1 MRKEWKKAKLWM
13 KMFLLLPVAYIS
25 AVRVRKKDFGLR
37 FEVARQWAF
46 ILLRMTK
53 TRLEI
58 KGQENFP
65 KEDGNL
71 LVCNHQGSMDA
82 FVLFGAIDVP
92 FTAVGKVQGAKI
104 PILGRWYKVME
115 MVLFDRDSAK
125 DSIRMVRETAEVIK
139 KGRNVLIFPEGTRS
153 KRAEMGEFK
162 AGALKPA
169 FLAKCPIV
177 PIALID
183 SYKVLD
189 EPGGN
194 RFIVGVSIGK
204 PMLYDEYEGMTTQ
217 EVADRIKQQIQTM
230 MDKKEG

>member
-1 MRKEWKKAKLWM
+1 MHKEWKKAKLWM
-13 KMFLLLPVAYIS
+13 KMLLLLPVAYIS

-65 KEDGNL
+65 KEEGNL

-125 DSIRMVRETAEVIK
+125 DSIRMVRETAEVMK

-153 KRAEMGEFK
+153 KKAEMGEFK

-189 EPGGN
+189 APGGN
-194 RFIVGVSIGK
+194 RFIVGVSVGK
-204 PMLYDEYEGMTTQ
+204 PMLYEEYGEMTTQ
-217 EVADRIKQQIQTM
+217 EVADKIKQQIQAM

>member
-1 MRKEWKKAKLWM
+1 MHKEWKKAKLWM
-13 KMFLLLPVAYIS
+13 KMLLLLPVAYIS

-65 KEDGNL
+65 KEEGNL

-125 DSIRMVRETAEVIK
+125 DSIRMVRETAEVMK

-153 KRAEMGEFK
+153 KKAEMGEFK

-183 SYKVLD
+183 SFKVLD
-189 EPGGN
+189 APGGN
-194 RFIVGVSIGK
+194 RFIVGVSVGK
-204 PMLYDEYEGMTTQ
+204 PMLYEEYGEMTTQ
-217 EVADRIKQQIQTM
+217 EVADKIKQQIQAM